1 MAKKIPIMQLN
12 LIHPHTTKKRK
23 FVCVEC
29 DLSYNLRDYRVL
41 FDNRKISYFF
51 EEDKPMTRICHD
63 CLISFAGK
71 RKEKL
76 GVPKLL
82 VRLDLVDEEVI
93 LNFI

>member
-1 MAKKIPIMQLN
+1 MAKKIPIVQLN

-23 FVCVEC
+23 FVCAEC
-29 DLSYNLRDYRVL
+29 GLSYSLRDYRLL
-41 FDNRKISYFF
+41 FDNRKISYFL

-63 CLISFAGK
+63 CLISFAAK
-71 RKEKL
+71 RKGEM

-82 VRLDLVDEEVI
+82 IKLDLVDEEVI